1 MKPDQLGYYGEY
13 GGRFV
18 SELLMPALIEL
29 EQSYYKF
36 KKDKAAMAELALSLE
51 EFAGRPTGLFYA
63 ANLSEKWNA
72 RIYLKREDMLH
83 TGAHKI
89 NNTVGQTLLAKWM
102 GKKRVIAETGAGQH
116 GVATA
121 TACARLKI
129 PCTIYMG
136 EEDLRRQSLNGFR
149 MKLLGAEVVGVGGKK
164 GTLRDAVS
172 EALRDWARSVD
183 DTHYV
188 LGSVVG
194 PHPFPMIVGE
204 FQSIIGA
211 EAKKQILKAEKKMP
225 DVVIACVGG
234 GSNAMGIFSGFV
246 DETKVQLVG
255 VEAAGHGL
263 GTNLHSAKLNR
274 GEPGI
279 FQGSRSYV
287 LQDKSGMVSDVHS
300 ISAGLDY
307 PGVGPEH
314 AFLKDSQRATY
325 EAITDSEALEAFQEL
340 SETEGIIPAL
350 ESSHAVAYAKKW
362 VNLYRKKNKGK
373 PVVLVNLSGRGDK
386 DVAEVQRLLEERQSE
401 AAAAKTKN
409 KTKNKTKA

>member
-1 MKPDQLGYYGEY
+1 MKPDHLGYFGEY

-29 EQSYYKF
+29 EQSYNTF
-36 KKDKAAMAELALSLE
+36 KKDKEVIKEFNRSLE

-63 ANLSEKWNA
+63 KNISENWNA
-72 RIYLKREDMLH
+72 KVYLKREDLLH

-89 NNTVGQTLLAKWM
+89 NNTLGQTLLAKWM
-102 GKKRVIAETGAGQH
+102 GKKRIIAETGAGQH

-149 MKLLGAEVVGVGGKK
+149 MKLLGAEVIGVGGKK

-172 EALRDWARSVD
+172 EALRDWAKSVG

-204 FQSIIGA
+204 FQAVIGK
-211 EAKKQILKAEKKMP
+211 EAYQQILKAEAKMP
-225 DVVIACVGG
+225 DAVIACVGG
-234 GSNAMGIFSGFV
+234 GSNAIGIFNGFLN
-246 DETKVQLVG
+246 ENKVQLIG

-263 GTNLHSAKLNR
+263 TTNLHSAKLNR
-274 GEPGI
+274 GKPGI
-279 FQGSRSYV
+279 FQGSLSYV
-287 LQDKSGMVSDVHS
+287 LQDSSGLVSDVHS
-300 ISAGLDY
+300 VSAGLDY

-314 AFLKDSQRATY
+314 AYLKDSKRATY
-325 EAITDSEALEAFQEL
+325 VSITDGEALDAFQEL
-340 SETEGIIPAL
+340 SESEGIIPAL

-362 VNLYRKKNKGK
+362 IKQYHKGKKGK
-373 PVVLVNLSGRGDK
+373 PIVIINLSGRGDK
-386 DVAEVQRLLEERQSE
+386 DVAEVQRLLEGHD
-401 AAAAKTKN
+401 K
-409 KTKNKTKA
+409 

>member
-1 MKPDQLGYYGEY
+1 MSLQGYSQFKFTVMKPDHLGYYGEY

-18 SELLMPALIEL
+18 SELLMPALVEL

-36 KKDKAAMAELALSLE
+36 KSDASAMAQFRLSLE
-51 EFAGRPTGLFYA
+51 EFAGRPTGLFFA
-63 ANLSEKWNA
+63 KNLSDQWKA
-72 RIYLKREDMLH
+72 RIYLKREDLLH

-89 NNTVGQTLLAKWM
+89 NNTIGQTLLARWM

-149 MKLLGAEVVGVGGKK
+149 MKLLGAEVIGVGGKK

-172 EALRDWARSVD
+172 EALRDWAQSVG

-188 LGSVVG
+188 LGSAVG
-194 PHPFPMIVGE
+194 PHPFPMIVRE
-204 FQSIIGA
+204 FQSIIGK
-211 EAKKQILKAEKKMP
+211 ESHQQILKKEGKLP
-225 DVVIACVGG
+225 DAVIACVGG
-234 GSNAMGIFSGFV
+234 GSNALGIFYGFLN
-246 DETKVQLVG
+246 EKKVQLIG

-263 GTNLHSAKLNR
+263 KTNLHSAKLNR
-274 GEPGI
+274 GAPGI
-279 FQGSRSYV
+279 FQGSLSYV
-287 LQDKSGMVSDVHS
+287 LQDKSGLVSDVHS

-314 AFLKDSQRATY
+314 AYLKDSGRAIY
-325 EAITDSEALEAFQEL
+325 ESITDQEALAAFQEL
-340 SETEGIIPAL
+340 SQAEGIIPAL
-350 ESSHAVAYAKKW
+350 ESSHAIAYAKKW
-362 VNLYRKKNKGK
+362 IPLFKKKGK
-373 PVVLVNLSGRGDK
+373 RQPLIIINLSGRGDK
-386 DVAEVQRLLEERQSE
+386 DVAEVQRLLDK
-401 AAAAKTKN
+401 KTAN
-409 KTKNKTKA
+409 S

>member
-1 MKPDQLGYYGEY
+1 MKPDHLGYFGEY

-36 KKDKAAMAELALSLE
+36 TKDKKAMGEYHRTLE
-51 EFAGRPTGLFYA
+51 EFAGRPTGLFFA
-63 ANLSEKWNA
+63 HNLSEIWNA
-72 RIYLKREDMLH
+72 KVYLKREDLLH

-149 MKLLGAEVVGVGGKK
+149 MKLLGAEVIGVGGKK

-172 EALRDWARSVD
+172 EALRDWAKSVG

-194 PHPFPMIVGE
+194 PHPFPMIVRE
-204 FQSIIGA
+204 FQSVIGK
-211 EAKKQILKAEKKMP
+211 ESYKQILKAEAKMP
-225 DVVIACVGG
+225 DAVIACVGG
-234 GSNAMGIFSGFV
+234 GSNAMGIFYGFLN
-246 DETKVQLVG
+246 EKKVQLIG

-263 GTNLHSAKLNR
+263 ATNLHSAKLNR

-279 FQGSRSYV
+279 FQGSLSYV
-287 LQDKSGMVSDVHS
+287 LQDKSGLVSDVHS

-314 AFLKDSQRATY
+314 AYLKDSKRASY
-325 EAITDSEALEAFQEL
+325 EAITDDEALAAFQEL
-340 SETEGIIPAL
+340 SQTEGIIPAL
-350 ESSHAVAYAKKW
+350 ESSHAIAYAKKW
-362 VNLYRKKNKGK
+362 IKLYHKKNKGK
-373 PVVLVNLSGRGDK
+373 PLVIISLSGRGDK
-386 DVAEVQRLLEERQSE
+386 DVAEVQRLLENLEKKE
-401 AAAAKTKN
+401 K
-409 KTKNKTKA
+409 